1 MPEVTVCL
9 SQHRVRVSRREGVM
23 VIAMFKAE
31 KRAGID
37 TDEYQ
42 KTAQRMMDLVTSMPG
57 FISFKGCTTDDSET
71 FAMAT
76 FETEEALEAWHNH
89 PEHRATQRAGI
100 RGVLRV
106 LVGEGL

>member
-1 MPEVTVCL
+1 
-9 SQHRVRVSRREGVM
+9 M

-57 FISFKGCTTDDSET
+57 FISFKGARPTTARPSRWPRSKPRKHSRPGT
-71 FAMAT
+71 I
-76 FETEEALEAWHNH
+76 
-89 PEHRATQRAGI
+89 I
-100 RGVLRV
+100 RSIVRHKGGDTRSSTSPC
-106 LVGEGL
+106 G

>member
-1 MPEVTVCL
+1 
-9 SQHRVRVSRREGVM
+9 VSRREGVM

-31 KRAGID
+31 KRASID
-37 TDEYQ
+37 TGEYQ

-57 FISFKGCTTDDSET
+57 FISFKGCTTDDGET

-89 PEHRATQRAGI
+89 PEHRATQR
-100 RGVLRV
+100 RGYEEFYESLWVRV
-106 LVGEGL
+106 CKVVREYQWKR